1 MSALSIWT
9 YYWNNKRKVLPVTAI
24 IALSIVGIT
33 SSATLTGSFYQD
45 EERDIA
51 FYDHYALVFS
61 SLRRG
66 LSEAIVKTLE
76 GHVAVAKTV
85 RLERETTPRQGMF
98 SREGTPIYF
107 LSEVDQKPFARALG
121 WDLVAGRWP
130 EPGNNEV
137 VLTENLLRNRSLEVG
152 ARIGQIV
159 DEEDWLNGEW
169 VIVGSFGATE
179 GIGGIGNLDFLQE
192 HYLDPPGL
200 TDSLQIQP
208 QVLAVA
214 PTPGEEAGMEAVLD
228 SLPKDEVFVVHSSR
242 ARRNFESITANV
254 DTILWMLNAVTIAVI
269 ALALGLLNVIVL
281 MQRANEF
288 GLLAAIGYTKS
299 ILMRRVFL
307 EAAATVA
314 IGWMLGI
321 LLSIGIYA
329 GLNSLIFVPRGLD
342 ALSVLTVRVVLF
354 TVPVPIT
361 VTLFSVAIVI
371 WQLHRM
377 DPVAIIERR
386 D

>member
-24 IALSIVGIT
+24 IALSIVGIA

-45 EERDIA
+45 EEREIA
-51 FYDHYALVFS
+51 FYEHYALVFAS
-61 SLRRG
+61 QRRG

-152 ARIGQIV
+152 AHIGQIV

-169 VIVGSFGATE
+169 VIVGAFGAAE

-200 TDSLQIQP
+200 IDSMQIQP

-242 ARRNFESITANV
+242 ARRNFESMKANI
-254 DTILWMLNAVTIAVI
+254 DTILWILNAMTIAVI

-314 IGWMLGI
+314 VGWMLGI

>member
-24 IALSIVGIT
+24 IALSIVGIA

-85 RLERETTPRQGMF
+85 RLEREPTPRHGMF
-98 SREGTPIYF
+98 SKEGTPIYF

-169 VIVGSFGATE
+169 VIVGAFGATE
-179 GIGGIGNLDFLQE
+179 VIGGIGNLDFLQK

-228 SLPKDEVFVVHSSR
+228 SLPKDEVFVVHRSR

-299 ILMRRVFL
+299 VLMRRVFL
-307 EAAATVA
+307 EAATTVA
-314 IGWMLGI
+314 VGWMLGI

>member
-1 MSALSIWT
+1 MKLL
-9 YYWNNKRKVLPVTAI
+9 VL
-24 IALSIVGIT
+24 
-33 SSATLTGSFYQD
+33 
-45 EERDIA
+45 EN
-51 FYDHYALVFS
+51 
-61 SLRRG
+61 RR
-66 LSEAIVKTLE
+66 
-76 GHVAVAKTV
+76 
-85 RLERETTPRQGMF
+85 
-98 SREGTPIYF
+98 
-107 LSEVDQKPFARALG
+107 ARALE

-179 GIGGIGNLDFLQE
+179 VIGCIGNLDFLQE
-192 HYLDPPGL
+192 HYLNPPGL
-200 TDSLQIQP
+200 IDSLQIQT

-228 SLPKDEVFVVHSSR
+228 SLPKDEVFVVHRSR
-242 ARRNFESITANV
+242 ARRNFESMPANI
-254 DTILWMLNAVTIAVI
+254 DTILWILNAVTIAVI
-269 ALALGLLNVIVL
+269 ALALGLLNIIVL

-307 EAAATVA
+307 EAATTVA
-314 IGWMLGI
+314 VGWMLGI

-329 GLNSLIFVPRGLD
+329 GLNSLIFVSRGLD
-342 ALSVLTVRVVLF
+342 ALSVVTVRVVLF

>member
-24 IALSIVGIT
+24 IALSIVGIA

-169 VIVGSFGATE
+169 LIVGSFGATE
-179 GIGGIGNLDFLQE
+179 GIGGIGNLDFLQK

-228 SLPKDEVFVVHSSR
+228 SLPKDEVFVVHRSR

-307 EAAATVA
+307 EAATTVA
-314 IGWMLGI
+314 VGWMLGI

>member
-1 MSALSIWT
+1 M
-9 YYWNNKRKVLPVTAI
+9 
-24 IALSIVGIT
+24 
-33 SSATLTGSFYQD
+33 
-45 EERDIA
+45 
-51 FYDHYALVFS
+51 
-61 SLRRG
+61 
-66 LSEAIVKTLE
+66 
-76 GHVAVAKTV
+76 
-85 RLERETTPRQGMF
+85 
-98 SREGTPIYF
+98 
-107 LSEVDQKPFARALG
+107 
-121 WDLVAGRWP
+121 AGRWP

-137 VLTENLLRNRSLEVG
+137 VLTENLLRNRGLEVG

-179 GIGGIGNLDFLQE
+179 VIGGIGNLDFLQE

-200 TDSLQIQP
+200 IDSLQIQP

-214 PTPGEEAGMEAVLD
+214 PTPGEETGMEAVLD
-228 SLPKDEVFVVHSSR
+228 SLPKDEVFVLHSSR
-242 ARRNFESITANV
+242 ARRNFESMKANI
-254 DTILWMLNAVTIAVI
+254 DIILWMLNAVTIAVI
-269 ALALGLLNVIVL
+269 ALALGLLNVIVF

-314 IGWMLGI
+314 VGWMLGI

-361 VTLFSVAIVI
+361 VTLFSLAIVM